1 MSESKEQRALEILK
15 KSQKEIEAKQGEK
28 LVSNPTIKE
37 IVSIVEQFLIK
48 KKLICYGGTA
58 INNILPKKDQFYDMT
73 REIPDYD
80 FFSPNSLDDAKELA
94 DIFYSKGFSD
104 VEAKSGMHTGTY
116 KVFVNFIG
124 VADITFIEPELFKSL
139 MRETIE
145 KNGILYAPVNFLR
158 MSMYLELSRPDG
170 DVSRWEKVYS
180 RLMRFNKNYQLK
192 GENCLKNAKESS
204 LSPNKKEIEI
214 FDLIRDE
221 AISEK
226 LVFFGGYAC
235 SLFSE
240 HLKKAERPVLYSSM
254 PSFDLLSEHA
264 EKSASKIKKVLDKTG
279 DFKSVVIEKREEF
292 GEHVSSHYEIIV
304 DGRTV
309 AFVYEPS
316 PGACHNYNIVKIN
329 GKDVHIATTDTIL
342 SFYLLFLYINRPY
355 YDRDRLLCMSQ
366 YIYDLQYDKLT
377 KNEGIFKR
385 FSKPCIGKQV
395 TLKDIKDVKSHMFE
409 KLKNKKG
416 TREYDEWFLN
426 YNPIEKHK
434 KNKALKG
441 KAAENFK
448 EKIASI
454 NKHSPSY
461 SKRKNT
467 PVDAT
472 PKRRSPRSPRSPRT
486 LTTKNRSPALSPSP
500 SPTSPTH
507 SRRLHSTSNNKKK
520 NVKTASRKTHKVR
533 RQRRHNRRN

>member
-37 IVSIVEQFLIK
+37 IVSIVEQFLVK

-80 FFSPNSLDDAKELA
+80 FFSPKSLDDAKELA

-104 VEAKSGMHTGTY
+104 VEAISGMHTGTY

-180 RLMRFNKNYQLK
+180 RLMRFNKNYPLK

-204 LSPNKKEIEI
+204 LSPNVKEIEI

-240 HLKKAERPVLYSSM
+240 HLKKSERPVLYSSM

-279 DFKSVVIEKREEF
+279 DFKSVIIEKREEF
-292 GEHVSSHYEIIV
+292 GEHISSHYELIV

-309 AFVYEPS
+309 AFIYEPS
-316 PGACHNYNIVKIN
+316 PGACHNYNVVKIN

-342 SFYLLFLYINRPY
+342 SFYLLFLYIDRPY

-395 TLKDIKDVKSHMFE
+395 TLKDIKDAKSHMFE

-416 TREYDEWFLN
+416 TREYEEWFLN

-434 KNKALKG
+434 HKALKG
-441 KAAENFK
+441 KAAVNFN
-448 EKIASI
+448 EKLKSI
-454 NKHSPSY
+454 DKHSPSY

-467 PVDAT
+467 PVT
-472 PKRRSPRSPRSPRT
+472 TSPRKSSPRT
-486 LTTKNRSPALSPSP
+486 LTTKSASPSPNPNASPSP
-500 SPTSPTH
+500 SSSRRFTH
-507 SRRLHSTSNNKKK
+507 SKRLSTTPNRNKK
-520 NVKTASRKTHKVR
+520 NVKKANHKTHKVR
-533 RQRRHNRRN
+533 RKHYNRQNKYN

>member
-1 MSESKEQRALEILK
+1 MSEKNIERSLEILK
-15 KSQKEIEAKQGEK
+15 KSQKEIEASQGEK
-28 LVSNPTIKE
+28 LMSNPTVQE
-37 IVSIVEQFLIK
+37 IISIVEQFLIS

-58 INNILPKKDQFYDMT
+58 INNVLPEKDQFYDLK

-94 DIFYSKGFSD
+94 DIFYKKGFND

-139 MRETIE
+139 MREAVE
-145 KNGILYAPVNFLR
+145 RNGILYAPLNFLR

-170 DVSRWEKVYS
+170 DVSRWEKVYK
-180 RLMRFNKNYQLK
+180 RLLLFNKNFPLK
-192 GENCLKNAKESS
+192 GDNCLKKAKGAAAVMAPS
-204 LSPNKKEIEI
+204 KKDEEI
-214 FDLIRDE
+214 FEIVRDE

-235 SLFSE
+235 ALFSE
-240 HLKKAERPVLYSSM
+240 HLKKDERAILYSAV

-264 EKSASKIKKVLDKTG
+264 KKSAHKLKDKLERTG
-279 DFKSVVIEKREEF
+279 HFSRVIVEEREDF
-292 GEHVSSHYEIIV
+292 GEHVSEHYEIVV

-316 PGACHNYNIVKIN
+316 PGACHNYNVVRVNK
-329 GKDVHIATTDTIL
+329 KDVRIATTDTIL
-342 SFYLLFLYINRPY
+342 SYYLLFLYMNRPY

-366 YIYDLQYDKLT
+366 YIYDLQYDNLT
-377 KNEGIFKR
+377 NNEGVFKR

-395 TLKDIKDVKSHMFE
+395 TLKDIKDVKSHMFN

-426 YNPIEKHK
+426 YNPIENQKM
-434 KNKALKG
+434 KALKG
-441 KAAENFK
+441 KNAEKFD
-448 EKIASI
+448 EKIKDV
-454 NKHSPSY
+454 NKFSPSY
-461 SKRKNT
+461 SKRKDKDNNRMRTRTRMTRT
-467 PVDAT
+467 PT
-472 PKRRSPRSPRSPRT
+472 RT
-486 LTTKNRSPALSPSP
+486 RTRIRTKNR
-500 SPTSPTH
+500 
-507 SRRLHSTSNNKKK
+507 
-520 NVKTASRKTHKVR
+520 THKIHVR
-533 RQRRHNRRN
+533 R